1 MDHDR
6 ILRRLLDLVYP
17 QACRVCDQRVS
28 QGPPLC
34 AACRNRLPA
43 NERGCPLCA
52 QPDTGSGPICGAC
65 QRHPPAFDGVYAPW
79 HYTAPIDEWIR
90 QFKYSDQISLAR
102 LLTDLTGADLAPK
115 LGVRESRRLV
125 GEHVVS
131 ANDLIEGV
139 KPEDTIF
146 VSHRKFDI
154 WTEGKKNI
162 EAYPDVKHH
171 GIPYRSLLPRELNGL
186 IVVGK
191 AISGTHIAM
200 SAYRTQGILAFVGE
214 AGGVAASLC
223 AKRQTSPRNL
233 APAELINTLSEPPH
247 SVEIDAYKD

>member
-115 LGVRESRRLV
+115 LGEWGTDALVPVPLHRQRLAQR
-125 GEHVVS
+125 GYNQ
-131 ANDLIEGV
+131 AALLAR
-139 KPEDTIF
+139 PLA
-146 VSHRKFDI
+146 R
-154 WTEGKKNI
+154 
-162 EAYPDVKHH
+162 AH
-171 GIPYRSLLPRELNGL
+171 GLELLPQALQRTRATTPQATLPDGRRGSNVRGAFRAHPQTVAGRRVAL
-186 IVVGK
+186 VDDVVT
-191 AISGTHIAM
+191 SGATAE
-200 SAYRTQGILAFVGE
+200 AAAQALLE
-214 AGGVAASLC
+214 AGAASVTVI
-223 AKRQTSPRNL
+223 AVAR
-233 APAELINTLSEPPH
+233 A
-247 SVEIDAYKD
+247 